1 MGNIFERYGIDYRK
15 PKYWMPLFCY
25 PFVWFIGFKII
36 QIMDFEAPEK
46 VDETLVIKNE
56 LNADLPEAHVGDD
69 LGGKMELMSDQF
81 GRVKDLSGISNR
93 IESDKDS
100 LLKKEDYSSRYNDDE
115 ARIVRE
121 QAVRD
126 SLKRELAL
134 IRKKGGKD
142 QSSDEF
148 TKDLSSEE
156 RRKIE
161 FLRRQ
166 GIDIE
171 TLEKELGISLSGKLS
186 GIKIPESVL
195 AQSKEDSVQQQYKD
209 SVRQVLSNNQA
220 VKSREVV
227 ALDDAEEAGSVVKK
241 VTETSHFF
249 NTLSANK
256 EESNLIKAIVDESL
270 KAVDGSRIRLRL
282 LDDVTVEGNVLPKG
296 TYLYAE
302 LNGFANQRVKAK
314 IKSVLSNDKIIKIN
328 LSVYDMDGLE
338 GFYVPESAFREMVKD
353 VGSQALT
360 GSGLN
365 VRENLTTGTSVANS
379 AANVLQS
386 TYQRVSQAISKRIKQ
401 NKVKL
406 KYGSHVYLV
415 NSKELKQKRGGST
428 PPTPSRSRETVR
440 GIDPGTFTR

>member
-1 MGNIFERYGIDYRK
+1 MANIFERYGIDYRK

-25 PFVWFIGFKII
+25 PFIWFIGYKVIETI
-36 QIMDFEAPEK
+36 DFEAPEK
-46 VDETLVIKNE
+46 VDETLVTKNE
-56 LNADLPEAHVGDD
+56 FNVDLPSAHVGDD
-69 LGGKMELMSDQF
+69 LGDKMDMMTDHF

-100 LLKKEDYSSRYNDDE
+100 LLKKEEYASRYNKDE

-126 SLKRELAL
+126 SLERELAL
-134 IRKKGGKD
+134 ARKGGGKD
-142 QSSDEF
+142 QSADEF
-148 TKDLSSEE
+148 TKELTAEE

-161 FLRRQ
+161 FLRNQ

-171 TLEKELGISLSGKLS
+171 TLEKELGINLSGKLA
-186 GIKIPESVL
+186 GIRIPESIL
-195 AQSKEDSVQQQYKD
+195 AKSKEDSIQQQYKD

-220 VKSREVV
+220 VKSREIV
-227 ALDDAEEAGSVVKK
+227 ALDDDAEAGSVVKK
-241 VTETSHFF
+241 VTETSHYF

-270 KAVDGSRIRLRL
+270 KAVDGSRVRLRL
-282 LDDVTVEGNVLPKG
+282 LDDVMVDGNLLPKG
-296 TYLYAE
+296 TYMYAE
-302 LNGFANQRVKAK
+302 LSGFANQRVKAN
-314 IKSVLSNDKIIKIN
+314 IKSVLANDKIIKIN

-338 GFYVPESAFREMVKD
+338 GFFVPESAFRETMKD
-353 VGSQALT
+353 VGSQALSS
-360 GSGLN
+360 GGLN
-365 VRENLTTGTSVANS
+365 VRENLTTGTSVANT

-406 KYGSHVYLV
+406 KYGSHVFLV
-415 NSKELKQKRGGST
+415 NSKDIKKNRGGST
-428 PPTPSRSRETVR
+428 PNMPSRSRETVR
-440 GIDPGTFTR
+440 GIEAGSFR